1 MAKPGATTKEEKTSG
16 RYAAYEFTSSNVIPN
31 PLQMD
36 NYGNFNFSSY
46 GIREG
51 DVVLYHQLH
60 AGYVKYPENG
70 KRGMFNHAAFVI
82 DASARLTDRFNSKSS
97 HHPAPRI
104 AEHTGGYEEH
114 MGRSWRSNTHSIND
128 TWTEVQALI
137 VIHIPDTIIYPDA
150 CP

>member
-1 MAKPGATTKEEKTSG
+1 LSLT
-16 RYAAYEFTSSNVIPN
+16 
-31 PLQMD
+31 
-36 NYGNFNFSSY
+36 GNFDFSSY

-60 AGYVKYPENG
+60 AHYVEFPDDG

-82 DASARLTDRFNSKSS
+82 DASARLTDRFNGTSS
-97 HHPAPRI
+97 HRLAPRI
-104 AEHTGGYEEH
+104 AEHSGGYENKW
-114 MGRSWRSNTHSIND
+114 GVSWRNNTHSIND